1 MAIESARKKKV
12 EKAAK
17 LKVVSGFVQQRENI
31 LPERGRFTI
40 GRDRRRN
47 LPIMSR
53 KVSRE
58 HAAIECEGGQ
68 YVLVDCESKRGTK
81 VNRRSVTRRRLRAGD
96 VIEIGDVTLEFT
108 IEAVRPAF
116 TSFRTPAQTV
126 VSVSE
131 PATEKDATELVIIP
145 PKPKLKPKVEEPLS
159 MVEVPKPQFSDEELS
174 IVGKTIGDIRIIA
187 ALSKGRRTVI
197 YKGIQD
203 SKNRVVALKA
213 LNRAGRREPEVI
225 RWFIEGARKA
235 GDFRHEDAVVLLGGG
250 REGNIIYAFS
260 HFMDGGSA
268 RERFARTPEEGLVTI
283 KRALES
289 IVHVSRALEFAQGE
303 GMLHLGVRP
312 CKILFDEKR
321 RAKLAG
327 LGFDNSPSA
336 PASGSLAEVSAYMA
350 PEQLSGRGEVTYATD
365 IYSLGATFYYMLT
378 GRGPIRNA
386 RQRISSPK
394 LVNDEVPDSI
404 CRIIEKMMDSIPDRR
419 YKSYGQ
425 LLHDVRWAL
434 RGESWP
440 RG

>member
-1 MAIESARKKKV
+1 MAAKSAQEKKIET
-12 EKAAK
+12 AAK

-31 LPERGRFTI
+31 LPEKGRFTI

-53 KVSRE
+53 KVSRD
-58 HAAIECEGGQ
+58 HAAIECEDGH
-68 YVLVDCESKRGTK
+68 YVLVDCESKQGTK
-81 VNRRSVTRRRLRAGD
+81 VNNRPVTKRRLRAGD
-96 VIEIGDVTLEFT
+96 VIQIGDVRLEFT

-116 TSFRTPAQTV
+116 TSFRTPAEPI
-126 VSVSE
+126 VSASA
-131 PATEKDATELVIIP
+131 PASEKDATEPVIIP
-145 PKPKLKPKVEEPLS
+145 PKPKSRPRIEKPVS
-159 MVEVPKPQFSDEELS
+159 RVEVPKPRFSDEELGM
-174 IVGKTIGDIRIIA
+174 VGKTIGDIRIIA
-187 ALSKGRRTVI
+187 ALNKGRRTVI

-203 SKNRVVALKA
+203 SKNRVLAVKV
-213 LNRAGRREPEVI
+213 LNRAARRDPEVI
-225 RWFIEGARKA
+225 RWFIDGARRA
-235 GDFRHEDAVVLLGGG
+235 GDFRHEDAVVMLGGG

-268 RERFARTPEEGLVTI
+268 RERFARTPEEGLVTV

-303 GMLHLGVRP
+303 GILHLGVRP

-321 RAKLAG
+321 RAKLSG

-336 PASGSLAEVSAYMA
+336 PASGSLAEVTAYMA
-350 PEQLSGRGEVTYATD
+350 PEQFSGRAEVTYATD
-365 IYSLGATFYYMLT
+365 IYSLGASFYYMLT
-378 GRGPIRNA
+378 GRRPVRRA

-394 LVNDEVPDSI
+394 VVNNAVPDSI
-404 CRIIEKMMDSIPDRR
+404 CRIIEKMTDPTPDRR